1 MQRRFLLT
9 ALAVTSLGLLS
20 GCSTIGGWFAGDPK
34 PGDPAELVD
43 LEPTLETDEVWK
55 RDLGKGTDK
64 RKQQLRPA
72 YREGTFWVADY
83 RGDLSAVNA
92 TTGEKIWNIE
102 TELPFSGGPGLSEEL
117 VIMGTENGEIHA
129 FARDT
134 GTPRWIARI
143 SSEVLAAPAAGDGIV
158 VVRSID
164 GRVFG
169 LNEANGRRLWVY
181 DRSVPLL
188 TLRGNANPV
197 VRAGIAYLGY
207 DGGEVVALRLE
218 DGALLWEEPIAT
230 REGRT
235 ELDRLADV
243 DGQIVFVASDLLVSS
258 YKNRLSSLAADS
270 GRLLW
275 FKDIASSTGVTVDR
289 TNLATSDREGHV
301 WLLDRRNGATLW
313 KQDALTNRGLTRPVF
328 YQDQVVVG
336 DEEGYLHWISVD
348 DGSFTARTK
357 VGGDGFT
364 GAPLVIG
371 DTLYVYTRDGDLIA
385 FRAGS
390 AL

>member
-1 MQRRFLLT
+1 MSLRLLT
-9 ALAVTSLGLLS
+9 VLLLVGTLS
-20 GCSTIGGWFAGDPK
+20 GCSTIKGWFSGDPK
-34 PGDPAELVD
+34 PGDPAELV
-43 LEPTLETDEVWK
+43 EFPETVKAQKIWST
-55 RDLGKGTDK
+55 DLGKGTDQ

-72 YREGTFWVADY
+72 YRGGIFWAAGY
-83 RGDLSAVNA
+83 KGELSAVDAA
-92 TTGEKIWNIE
+92 TGKKLWSID
-102 TELPFSGGPGLSEEL
+102 TELPFSGGPGLSENL

-129 FARDT
+129 FSAET
-134 GTPRWIARI
+134 GTPQWIARV
-143 SSEVLAAPAAGDGIV
+143 SSEVLAAPAAAEGIV

-181 DRSVPLL
+181 DHSVPLL

-197 VRAGIAYLGY
+197 IRAGIAYLGY

-218 DGALLWEEPIAT
+218 DGVLLWEEAVAT

-275 FKDIASSTGVTVDR
+275 WKDIASATGVTVSR
-289 TNLATSDREGHV
+289 TNLATSDRDGNV
-301 WLLDRRNGATLW
+301 WLLDRRNGDSLW

-328 YQDQVVVG
+328 FMDYVVVG
-336 DEEGYLHWISVD
+336 DAEGYLHWIDVES
-348 DGSFTARTK
+348 GSFVGRTDI
-357 VGGDGFT
+357 GGDGFT
-364 GAPLVIG
+364 GAPIVIG
-371 DTLYVYTRDGDLIA
+371 NTMFVYTRKGELIA
-385 FRAGS
+385 FDAVDMRD
-390 AL
+390 

>member
-1 MQRRFLLT
+1 MRGAARLGIVAGL
-9 ALAVTSLGLLS
+9 ALAGLTLG
-20 GCSTIGGWFAGDPK
+20 GCSTIKGWFSGDPK
-34 PGDPAELVD
+34 PGDPAELVEF
-43 LEPTLETDEVWK
+43 EPTMKTDELWS

-72 YREGTFWVADY
+72 YRGGTFWVADY
-83 RGDLSAVNA
+83 KGRLTAVNA
-92 TTGEKIWNIE
+92 DTGREIWEID
-102 TELPFSGGPGLSEEL
+102 TELPFSGGPGLSDSL

-129 FARDT
+129 FQADT
-134 GTPRWIARI
+134 GTPMWIARV
-143 SSEVLAAPAAGDGIV
+143 SSEVLAAPAAGDGVV

-169 LNEANGRRLWVY
+169 LDENNGRRLWVY

-197 VRAGIAYLGY
+197 IRAGIAYLGY

-243 DGQIVFVASDLLVSS
+243 DGEMVFVASDLLVSS
-258 YKNRLSSLAADS
+258 YKSRLSSLAADS

-275 FKDIASSTGVTVDR
+275 FKDIPSATGVTVAR
-289 TNLATSDREGHV
+289 TNLAVSDRDGNV

-328 YQDQVVVG
+328 VDDYVVVG
-336 DEEGYLHWISVD
+336 DFDGYLHWMNVET
-348 DGSFTARTK
+348 GNFAARTK
-357 VGGDGFT
+357 IGGKGFT
-364 GAPLVIG
+364 GAPVVVG
-371 DTLYVYTRDGDLIA
+371 DTLYVYTRKGDLVA
-385 FRAGS
+385 VQ